1 MDARD
6 DEAATEAQVTDTRTV
21 TTTVTLEERVLSQY
35 ELLRRIFANLPAA
48 SLLRISAV
56 CHMWKSVAETTMRD
70 KDRDSLGSFSWIGP
84 ATNGQF
90 YAGHD
95 FLQSP
100 RHRELEAALRVHSRA
115 ARMLP
120 ETALFM
126 HTTEVFQAAANRT
139 FCADV
144 KAVNEMLPPS
154 CTAVSM
160 AFGGVVGLD
169 AEAGNYVEVE
179 NLNPAK
185 PKPALSMMLFPPMPK
200 VKIVPF
206 KLDETLEGL
215 KKHLPGGKKDPDF
228 RGTLLSNITSGKLG
242 ESDPVKCVL
251 ALTSSGEIPH
261 THFVLQEIGRR
272 TKNRFAV
279 GGAIGHMPHISTQ
292 TESTKQLMERE
303 LDKQF
308 SEAGGGDEGG
318 DGAPDEEMGATS
330 GLIFA
335 GEGVEAASVLLD
347 SSVRKEKDVERLLSR
362 LKGPWLGGGSR
373 TCAFMFACCGR
384 GAGLYRGKKNV
395 ESGVFRKLFPTTPL
409 IGCFG
414 GGEIGVEYIPSA
426 VPENDDGE
434 RPAKRAKVDDGDGD
448 GEKEKKLLSSDDLL
462 HSYTTVFVMLSFK

>member
-1 MDARD
+1 MEERD
-6 DEAATEAQVTDTRTV
+6 DQAATEAQVADTA
-21 TTTVTLEERVLSQY
+21 TVTLEERVFSQY
-35 ELLRRIFANLPAA
+35 ELLRRIFANLPAT

-56 CHMWKSVAETTMRD
+56 CHMWKSVAETTLRD
-70 KDRDSLGSFSWIGP
+70 KDRASLASFSWIGP

-90 YAGHD
+90 YATHD

-100 RHRELEAALRVHSRA
+100 RHRELEAAVREHSRA
-115 ARMLP
+115 SRMLP

-139 FCADV
+139 FCVDV
-144 KAVNEMLPPS
+144 KAVNELLPPS

-169 AEAGNYVEVE
+169 AEAGNFVEVE

-185 PKPALSMMLFPPMPK
+185 PKPAISMMLFPPMPG

-228 RGTLLSNITSGKLG
+228 RGTLLSNITSGKLS
-242 ESDPVKCVL
+242 EADRVKCVL

-272 TKNRFAV
+272 TQNRFAV

-292 TESTKQLMERE
+292 TEGTKQLIERE

-308 SEAGGGDEGG
+308 SEAGEEED
-318 DGAPDEEMGATS
+318 AADEEMGATS

-347 SSVRKEKDVERLLSR
+347 SSVRKEKDVERLLAR
-362 LKGPWLGGGSR
+362 LKGPWLEGGSG

-395 ESGVFRKLFPTTPL
+395 ESRVFRKLFPTTPL
-409 IGCFG
+409 IGAFG
-414 GGEIGVEYIPSA
+414 GGEIGVEYIPSS
-426 VPENDDGE
+426 VPENDDDE
-434 RPAKRAKVDDGDGD
+434 RPAKRARVDDGDD
-448 GEKEKKLLSSDDLL
+448 EKERKLLSSDDLL

>member
-1 MDARD
+1 MEESD
-6 DEAATEAQVTDTRTV
+6 DQAAIAAQPAEASSAVA
-21 TTTVTLEERVLSQY
+21 TVTLEERVLSQY

-56 CHMWKSVAETTMRD
+56 CRMWKSVAETTLRD
-70 KDRDSLGSFSWIGP
+70 KDRAALSSFSWIGP

-90 YAGHD
+90 YAQHD

-100 RHRELEAALRVHSRA
+100 RHKELEAAVKEHSLA
-115 ARMLP
+115 SRMLP

-144 KAVNEMLPPS
+144 KAVNELLPPS

-169 AEAGNYVEVE
+169 AEAGNCLEIE

-185 PKPALSMMLFPPMPK
+185 PKPALSMMLFPPMPN

-242 ESDPVKCVL
+242 EADRVKCVL

-272 TKNRFAV
+272 TRNQFAV

-292 TESTKQLMERE
+292 TEGTKQLIERE
-303 LDKQF
+303 LDKEF
-308 SEAGGGDEGG
+308 SEAGS
-318 DGAPDEEMGATS
+318 DGAGNDDGADEEVGATA

-347 SSVRKEKDVERLLSR
+347 STVRKEKDVERLLAR
-362 LKGPWLGGGSR
+362 LKGPWLEGGRR

-409 IGCFG
+409 IGAFG

-426 VPENDDGE
+426 VPENEDEE
-434 RPAKRAKVDDGDGD
+434 RPAKRARVDEGD

>member
-1 MDARD
+1 MEEVD
-6 DEAATEAQVTDTRTV
+6 DQAATEAQVADPGTS
-21 TTTVTLEERVLSQY
+21 VTLEERVLSQY
-35 ELLRRIFANLPAA
+35 ELLRRIFANLSAT
-48 SLLRISAV
+48 SLLRVSAV
-56 CHMWKSVAETTMRD
+56 CHMWKSVAETTLRD
-70 KDRDSLGSFSWIGP
+70 KDRASLDSFSWIGP

-90 YAGHD
+90 YAEHD

-100 RHRELEAALRVHSRA
+100 RHKEMEAAVREHSHA
-115 ARMLP
+115 SRMLP

-139 FCADV
+139 FCVDV
-144 KAVNEMLPPS
+144 KAVNELLPPS

-160 AFGGVVGLD
+160 AFGGVVGSD
-169 AEAGNYVEVE
+169 AASGNLIEVE

-185 PKPALSMMLFPPMPK
+185 PKPAISMMLFPPMPN

-228 RGTLLSNITSGKLG
+228 RGTLLSNITSGRLG
-242 ESDPVKCVL
+242 EADRVKCVL

-272 TKNRFAV
+272 TQNRFAV

-292 TESTKQLMERE
+292 TEGTKQLIERE

-308 SEAGGGDEGG
+308 SEASAGEDND
-318 DGAPDEEMGATS
+318 DGADEEMGATS

-347 SSVRKEKDVERLLSR
+347 STVRKEKDVERLLAR
-362 LKGPWLGGGSR
+362 LKGPWLEGGGGGR

-395 ESGVFRKLFPTTPL
+395 ESGVFRKLFPSTPL
-409 IGCFG
+409 IGAFG

-426 VPENDDGE
+426 VPENEDDE
-434 RPAKRAKVDDGDGD
+434 RPAKRARVDDGG